1 LQLQKTLLEGVD
13 FMTSTNIV
21 KQHYKISK
29 QDRNRLLNQKP
40 LVIWLTG
47 LSGSGKSTIAD
58 MLEELLFE
66 KGYKTYLLDGDNIRH
81 GLNKNIDFS
90 EEGRKENI
98 RRIGEVA
105 KLFTE
110 AGLIVITAFISPFK
124 EDRDTVRSLVDDGDF
139 VEVFVDCPLE
149 ICEQRDVKGLY
160 AKARAGAIPNFT
172 GISSPFE
179 KPEKPEV
186 HIHSDSSTVEDSV
199 ASIYN
204 FIKEK
209 IENR

>member
-124 EDRDTVRSLVDDGDF
+124 EDRDTVRSLVDDGEF